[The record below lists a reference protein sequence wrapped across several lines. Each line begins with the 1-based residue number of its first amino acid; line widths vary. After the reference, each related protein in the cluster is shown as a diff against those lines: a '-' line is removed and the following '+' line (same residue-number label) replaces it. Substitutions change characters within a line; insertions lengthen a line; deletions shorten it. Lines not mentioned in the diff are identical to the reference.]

1 MGRADPTAESAR
13 VGYSQPVS
21 GRLALLLLP
30 LYLATRL
37 PGLTALPMFLDE
49 SWHIAWSMWIAE
61 GKEWDSPWLFGK
73 GVSIFVNALLFP
85 WAGDHYLAAT
95 RLVTVS
101 FGALTLAGVY
111 FTARRL
117 YDRETALVGSLL
129 YLFCPYALF
138 YDRLVLTDPVQS
150 AFAALSLLWSVR
162 VAQSQR
168 IADGIGLGLWLA
180 LSVFAK
186 ALGVLVFLTP
196 ALAFVLLPRDRAA
209 CQRAFAVAYAIG
221 VAIVAYPLLRFF
233 MTTSTVRAA
242 IDKSAEGPLG
252 RVLEN
257 APLAFEWVSKYW
269 TLPVLVLAAAG
280 LGAATFRRS
289 RPGLFLGGVVLLP
302 LLAFLAISTLWFP
315 RYLVFLTPP
324 VAILAGATLTS
335 VMRWAA
341 TRTVAGTTPPAW
353 AWVLVLGL
361 PLAPALRFDFL
372 LWTDPAR
379 APLPE
384 VERFQFVDGWPSG
397 YGVRETIA
405 FVKRQAERH
414 KGGVRV
420 VLQSNAR
427 RTIAFAASVAFR
439 YDGFVVVD
447 DLRLNDPAS
456 PATLATW
463 ARELPTFVVIP
474 IPHRGGR
481 PAPDA
486 LPPGARLVLETRKP
500 DGTLS
505 DQVYELCLAA
515 TCGS

>member
-1 MGRADPTAESAR
+1 M
-13 VGYSQPVS
+13 S
-21 GRLALLLLP
+21 GRLALFLLA

-85 WAGDHYLAAT
+85 WAGDLYLAAT

-111 FTARRL
+111 LTARRL
-117 YDRETALVGSLL
+117 YDQETALVGSLL
-129 YLFCPYALF
+129 YLLCPYALF

-162 VAQSQR
+162 LAQSGR
-168 IADGIGLGLWLA
+168 IADGIVLGLWLT

-196 ALAFVLLPRDRAA
+196 ALAFVLLPPDRAA
-209 CQRAFAVAYAIG
+209 CRRAFGAAYATSA
-221 VAIVAYPLLRFF
+221 AIVAYPLLRFF

-252 RVLEN
+252 RLFDN

-269 TLPVLVLAAAG
+269 TLPVLALAVAG
-280 LGAATFRRS
+280 LAAATFRRS
-289 RPGLFLGGVVLLP
+289 QPGLLLGGVVVLP

-335 VMRWAA
+335 VTRWAA
-341 TRTVAGTTPPAW
+341 ARRRTTPPAW
-353 AWVLVLGL
+353 AWALGLALVLG
-361 PLAPALRFDFL
+361 PALRFDVL

-405 FVKRQAERH
+405 FVKQQAERH

-427 RTIAFAASVAFR
+427 RTIAFASSVAFR

-447 DLRLNDPAS
+447 DLRLDDPAS

-463 ARELPTFVVIP
+463 AREMPTFVVIP
-474 IPHRGGR
+474 IPHRGQR

-500 DGTLS
+500 DGTLC
-505 DQVYELCLAA
+505 DQVYEVCRRSA
-515 TCGS
+515 CGN